1 MAVLA
6 QPLGQ
11 DRAEGAVGIDHQHPM
26 GLDGLGRGCALGQL
40 DDHRDKLMVIGGPN
54 AYQAMPCHLARGIA
68 VATGS
73 TKRQNGIWVPSSMTA
88 LQHPEAIRHFQSLC
102 DACQE
107 LAHRYHSPAEMRLYA
122 DGYLHALRRTT
133 ILDPIQQR
141 RLEELVDRWIMDPS
155 SFVGPDG
162 DPRTLYETGRS

>member
-1 MAVLA
+1 M
-6 QPLGQ
+6 
-11 DRAEGAVGIDHQHPM
+11 
-26 GLDGLGRGCALGQL
+26 
-40 DDHRDKLMVIGGPN
+40 
-54 AYQAMPCHLARGIA
+54 
-68 VATGS
+68 GS
-73 TKRQNGIWVPSSMTA
+73 TKRQNGMRVLSSMTA

-162 DPRTLYETGRS
+162 DPRTLYETGRP

>member
-1 MAVLA
+1 
-6 QPLGQ
+6 
-11 DRAEGAVGIDHQHPM
+11 
-26 GLDGLGRGCALGQL
+26 
-40 DDHRDKLMVIGGPN
+40 
-54 AYQAMPCHLARGIA
+54 
-68 VATGS
+68 
-73 TKRQNGIWVPSSMTA
+73 MTA

-107 LAHRYHSPAEMRLYA
+107 LAHRYHSPAEMQLYA

-162 DPRTLYETGRS
+162 DPAHPLRDKTRLTGEGHFDLLAQFARVVHLAQSLQRMSAKVNKGIHQDHHTE